1 AEVNRVG
8 LDYVGTGVNQAS
20 RVGAAAD
27 GDEILVSA
35 TTFAGVR
42 HSFTEAAR
50 RTVELKGLSAPVEV
64 VSIAWR

>member
-1 AEVNRVG
+1 VNRVG
-8 LDYVGTGVNQAS
+8 LDYTGSGVNQAS

-35 TTFAGVR
+35 TTFAGAR
-42 HSFTEAAR
+42 HSFAEAAR
-50 RTVELKGLSAPVEV
+50 RTVTLKGLATPVEV